1 MGDSGGLHLCTW
13 RKESA
18 RRIYLGLVVL
28 LHLVVLSEASSV
40 SKSCEKKAV
49 FQGTAKR
56 SRTTDAPRQGHLL
69 SLRLFVAAV

>member
-18 RRIYLGLVVL
+18 RRIYLGLLVL

-40 SKSCEKKAV
+40 SKSCEKSCFSGKCMNGSCV
-49 FQGTAKR
+49 CEHGWVGDQCQHCQGRFK
-56 SRTTDAPRQGHLL
+56 
-69 SLRLFVAAV
+69 